1 MKTDPMAILNNDA
14 DLCEHDA
21 ESPGSAE
28 RGGVDMRAMEAEESR
43 RRADRGASPSPQPKP
58 AKTKPRRVQ
67 ETEASSDIERLSN
80 TELQTRRRQARDLI
94 REIDA
99 CLVERRFRDDAE
111 PALPPER
118 LRLIKASCDAVR
130 GFWDKPRY
138 IDIISAA
145 LATAGRD
152 GLVVGDL
159 IDVTGIP
166 VRRIENALVRARG
179 NGEVV
184 QLERRRWRTRVE
196 GRNTRR
202 QIVWVLA
209 QHAEGQKRHV
219 IDN

>member
-1 MKTDPMAILNNDA
+1 MKTDPMSILNNGA
-14 DLCEHDA
+14 ELCEHDA
-21 ESPGSAE
+21 DSPGRSE
-28 RGGVDMRAMEAEESR
+28 RGGVVMKAMEAEESR
-43 RRADRGASPSPQPKP
+43 RRANRDTCLDPQPKP
-58 AKTKPRRVQ
+58 AKTKPRRAP
-67 ETEASSDIERLSN
+67 EAQAPSDIERLSN
-80 TELQTRRRQARDLI
+80 TELESRRRQARDLI
-94 REIDA
+94 VEIDA

-130 GFWDKPRY
+130 GFWGKPRY

-159 IDVTGIP
+159 SDVTGIP
-166 VRRIENALVRARG
+166 VRRIENVLVRARG
-179 NGEVV
+179 DGEVV
-184 QLERRRWRTRVE
+184 QLERRRWRIRVE

-209 QHAEGQKRHV
+209 QYAEGQKRHV
-219 IDN
+219 IEN